1 MKAMDVQPHFRIS
14 WRKLISVVGALL
26 VMGAPISA
34 SFCAKGSCLGQS
46 SNADAPCSGMAMP
59 QSANS
64 IGAQSSLD
72 CCQMKQDLSATLRE
86 STDTEKVKGE
96 FSFVPRATALP
107 SLVATRGIIVRPVD
121 SSPPHD
127 VQSLFCTLLI

>member
-1 MKAMDVQPHFRIS
+1 MDGQAYFRIS

-46 SNADAPCSGMAMP
+46 SNADARCSGMAMP

-64 IGAQSSLD
+64 IDAQSRLD
-72 CCQMKQDLSATLRE
+72 CCQMKQEFPATLRQNI
-86 STDTEKVKGE
+86 DTVKAKGE
-96 FSFVPRATALP
+96 FSSVLLGTALP
-107 SLVATRGIIVRPVD
+107 SVLATRKIITRPLN

-127 VQSLFCTLLI
+127 VQSLSCTLLI